1 MKKYFILYKPFLFFL
16 ATFFLTY
23 IVLTFLYQEY
33 LNSFG
38 ENKLDA
44 ITRLVGKNTKQVL
57 QLFNHSATVEE
68 NKFEPY
74 IKLFYNQKYM
84 ARIIEGCNAISVIIL
99 FVSFVVAFSG
109 KLKPTLLFVFGGS
122 LFIYVLNVLRIGFL
136 CVLMFNFPNQK
147 QFLHGVL
154 FPLFIYGVVFILWL
168 IWVNKF
174 SRYASKTIK
183 E

>member
-23 IVLTFLYQEY
+23 IALTFLYQEY

-38 ENKLDA
+38 ENKLDR
-44 ITRLVGKNTKQVL
+44 ITQLVGQNTKQVM
-57 QLFNHSATVEE
+57 QLFDKSATVEE
-68 NKFEPY
+68 NTLEPY
-74 IKLFYNQKYM
+74 IKLFYSQKYV

-99 FVSFVVAFSG
+99 FVAFIVAFSG
-109 KLKPTLLFVFGGS
+109 KLKTTLLFIFAGS
-122 LFIYVLNVLRIGFL
+122 VLIYVLNVFRIAIL
-136 CVLMFNFPNQK
+136 CFLMFNYPNQK
-147 QFLHGVL
+147 QFFHGVL

-174 SRYASKTIK
+174 SRYASKTTK